1 MPDPTRDRSDGADLG
16 ARLRAIA
23 AWGDPGEVPDPAH
36 LRASTIDLL
45 PLRAGRSFRRWVP
58 LAAAAAAVAVVVGII
73 AVTAPRDDDIDV
85 GGGSGFASAIDASG
99 VLTSPSVDEVEQAM
113 DRDHYKPDT
122 GQTQVSAAGNYVSL
136 RTCRLAFG
144 PNSPCSAGWAYKA
157 GTADGDE
164 VHRGLLGEANDLE
177 LHVLDDRYF
186 VATESA
192 PDTQAPPAAWL
203 IDAVSGKAGALNW
216 HDEPTT
222 LRSPGQALLVC
233 DEDEVRL
240 GQSYD
245 RQCFLPRVVDARDGT
260 IQPLAVPDH
269 AVLRLPVAQHGDG
282 RIWVGTAPDG
292 DLLGLAFTDDGGET
306 WTEVALPEQLR
317 ATSEELATSLSVGD
331 KLLEIAADG
340 DRVAVTYSWGWGDRE
355 TTRDELYLSDDA
367 GRSWTTPTSSDPG
380 GNGAHLYVLADGR
393 LVLLWSTDAM
403 PVQVLVSTGS
413 DWAALEK
420 VDAPWDEDSL
430 DYADFSVNRAGIA
443 FSYSFFNP
451 CEVVGAVCDFPAG
464 TEEEY
469 EWDITIDFS
478 TDLTNWWTIEGLD
491 D

>member
-1 MPDPTRDRSDGADLG
+1 
-16 ARLRAIA
+16 
-23 AWGDPGEVPDPAH
+23 
-36 LRASTIDLL
+36 
-45 PLRAGRSFRRWVP
+45 
-58 LAAAAAAVAVVVGII
+58 
-73 AVTAPRDDDIDV
+73 
-85 GGGSGFASAIDASG
+85 
-99 VLTSPSVDEVEQAM
+99 
-113 DRDHYKPDT
+113 
-122 GQTQVSAAGNYVSL
+122 
-136 RTCRLAFG
+136 
-144 PNSPCSAGWAYKA
+144 
-157 GTADGDE
+157 
-164 VHRGLLGEANDLE
+164 
-177 LHVLDDRYF
+177 VLDDRYF